1 MIENRS
7 SDTRGNLTSAGGPT
21 FGYTSENR
29 LVSASGIGTLGYD
42 PLGRLQETSA
52 ASVTR
57 FGYDGADMIAE
68 YNSANTLLRRY
79 VHGPGDDE
87 PLVWYEGS
95 GTADRRW
102 LMADERGS
110 IIGITNGAGTMTTIN
125 SYDEYGIPGSANQG
139 RFQYT
144 GQAWLPEFGLYHY
157 KARAYSPTLGRF
169 LQTDPIGYGDGMN
182 IYAYVGGDPVNATD
196 PSGLCGGPETICVIG
211 NRHINQGVP
220 PGAVRMSVSGRFIG
234 DPSGEDPED
243 IIVKARREKKPK
255 KPQSSQCDAPLT
267 LGVGSARAVL
277 ETAATGADIATV
289 GFTVGG
295 VTAPVAVAVKLFG
308 LSAETGLLGVNL
320 YDGFA
325 NGEWAAFQV
334 QVNGAA
340 TRLIPSGRALQ
351 AGARIAR
358 GPTGNL
364 RNSKGQFR
372 TSRINNPAVSEAGDL
387 AVQKTAES
395 VVGKIVCNWSLM

>member
-1 MIENRS
+1 MYQ
-7 SDTRGNLTSAGGPT
+7 TST
-21 FGYTSENR
+21 
-29 LVSASGIGTLGYD
+29 VSTTMFA
-42 PLGRLQETSA
+42 
-52 ASVTR
+52 
-57 FGYDGADMIAE
+57 YDGPDMIAE
-68 YNSANTLLRRY
+68 YLEDEAGITFLRRY

-110 IIGITNGAGTMTTIN
+110 IIGITNGAGSVTAIN

-255 KPQSSQCDAPLT
+255 KPQSTQTPTPCQRAFLKDRLVSRGLPTSQIDNLKFVSGLDSNANALT
-267 LGVGSARAVL
+267 RSAFNGGAGAVTQGSTVYVQPGGFDTVANFRS
-277 ETAATGADIATV
+277 ATGFEEAYHTAQFASNR
-289 GFTVGG
+289 GFYT
-295 VTAPVAVAVKLFG
+295 TY
-308 LSAETGLLGVNL
+308 GLLSLGGLLSMGDSYNGNA
-320 YDGFA
+320 YEAFA
-325 NGEWAAFQV
+325 K
-334 QVNGAA
+334 GAA
-340 TRLIPSGRALQ
+340 KQMFAASG
-351 AGARIAR
+351 AGMCPR
-358 GPTGNL
+358 
-364 RNSKGQFR
+364 
-372 TSRINNPAVSEAGDL
+372 
-387 AVQKTAES
+387 
-395 VVGKIVCNWSLM
+395 